1 MFKSHCLAFTHFWAD
16 TDNSFFDWC
25 KTVNI
30 SQENYILHKSDKK
43 CDYIDQK
50 KTDGLDCPMKMRA
63 VVEIWRESLIGN
75 FTLG

>member
-1 MFKSHCLAFTHFWAD
+1 MFKSNCLAFIHFWAD

-43 CDYIDQK
+43 
-50 KTDGLDCPMKMRA
+50 
-63 VVEIWRESLIGN
+63 V
-75 FTLG
+75 

>member
-16 TDNSFFDWC
+16 TDTSFFDWC

-50 KTDGLDCPMKMRA
+50 K
-63 VVEIWRESLIGN
+63 N
-75 FTLG
+75 